1 MNWALYG
8 STKATSECPLTIME
22 GSVGS
27 DIGEDYEEMDV
38 EREEGEGEGERERG
52 RGRGR
57 GREGKRERERERSMV
72 FFLVFLVVCTIM
84 YD

>member
-27 DIGEDYEEMDV
+27 DIGEDYEETDV
-38 EREEGEGEGERERG
+38 E
-52 RGRGR
+52 
-57 GREGKRERERERSMV
+57 REREREEHGL
-72 FFLVFLVVCTIM
+72 FF
-84 YD
+84 